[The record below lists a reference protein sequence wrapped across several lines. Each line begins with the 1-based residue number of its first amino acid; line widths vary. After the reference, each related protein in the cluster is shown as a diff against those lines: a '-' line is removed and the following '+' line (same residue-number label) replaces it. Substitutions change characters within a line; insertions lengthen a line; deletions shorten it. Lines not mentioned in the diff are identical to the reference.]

1 MRLAA
6 RFGVLERLKCYWWP
20 QLMSTRQ
27 APERSQFASVGC
39 PGTRLAPINVV

>member
-6 RFGVLERLKCYWWP
+6 RFGVLERLKCYWWL

-27 APERSQFASVGC
+27 ARSGRNLLPLDARDA
-39 PGTRLAPINVV
+39 PGTIKVV